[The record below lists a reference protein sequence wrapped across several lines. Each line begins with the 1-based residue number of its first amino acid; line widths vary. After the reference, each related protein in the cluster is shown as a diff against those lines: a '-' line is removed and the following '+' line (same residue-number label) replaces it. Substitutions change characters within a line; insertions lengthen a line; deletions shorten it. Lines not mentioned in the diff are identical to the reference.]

1 MTSLSPS
8 ELSILLLEPSETQRK
23 IIITRL
29 QQEGVS
35 SIQTAA
41 TIAEAKT
48 IIQRHKPDLIASAL
62 HFVDGEATEL
72 LQYIKSTPALN
83 DIQFMLVSSE
93 CRREQLEIFRQSGV
107 VAILPK
113 PFNAEHLATALS
125 DGT

>member
-41 TIAEAKT
+41 TIAEAKE
-48 IIQRHKPDLIASAL
+48 IIHRHKPDLIAS
-62 HFVDGEATEL
+62 
-72 LQYIKSTPALN
+72 STL
-83 DIQFMLVSSE
+83 
-93 CRREQLEIFRQSGV
+93 
-107 VAILPK
+107 K
-113 PFNAEHLATALS
+113 
-125 DGT
+125 